1 MNLIFDFGGVL
12 IDWDPHHL
20 YDPYFGDRARADW
33 FLQNIC
39 TMEWNTQMD
48 GGKPFAEGIAEL
60 SARFPEWSKEIEMFH
75 SQWTK
80 MVGGPIPGMLE
91 LVRELK
97 AAGHRLYGLSNWSAE
112 TFPLICD
119 DYPVLNLLDGM
130 VVSGFESAPRVE
142 GCADGF
148 AAEGTAR
155 SAAGGGAGGAA
166 DGPADGGADGH
177 ADGFAARSG
186 AGGAAEACVSG
197 LSASDVAEG
206 CATAERGATNGA
218 GSGAGARMSGRA
230 PLIKPDPEI
239 YKLLLSR
246 YSLQPADCIFIDDN
260 PANVAAA
267 QTIGIHAIPFTN
279 CPNLRKQ
286 LAELNLL

>member
-60 SARFPEWSKEIEMFH
+60 SARFPEWSQEIAMFH

-119 DYPVLNLLDGM
+119 DYPVLKLLDGM
-130 VVSGFESAPRVE
+130 VVSGFESAARVV
-142 GCADGF
+142 GCAEGF
-148 AAEGTAR
+148 AAEGAAG
-155 SAAGGGAGGAA
+155 SAAGGG
-166 DGPADGGADGH
+166 DGGGADGP

-186 AGGAAEACVSG
+186 ARGAADGHADGFTARSG
-197 LSASDVAEG
+197 AEG
-206 CATAERGATNGA
+206 AA

-239 YKLLLSR
+239 YQLLLSR

-260 PANVAAA
+260 PTNVAAA

-279 CPNLRKQ
+279 CPDLRKQ

>member
-39 TMEWNTQMD
+39 TMEWNAQMD

-60 SARFPEWSKEIEMFH
+60 STRFPEWSQEIAMFH

-119 DYPVLNLLDGM
+119 DYPVLKLLDGM
-130 VVSGFESAPRVE
+130 VVSGFESAARVA

-148 AAEGTAR
+148 AAEGTAG
-155 SAAGGGAGGAA
+155 SGAGSGAGGAA
-166 DGPADGGADGH
+166 DEP
-177 ADGFAARSG
+177 ADGFAARS
-186 AGGAAEACVSG
+186 
-197 LSASDVAEG
+197 
-206 CATAERGATNGA
+206 GA
-218 GSGAGARMSGRA
+218 GSGAGARMSGRV

-246 YSLQPADCIFIDDN
+246 YSLRPADCIFIDDN

-267 QTIGIHAIPFTN
+267 QTLGIHAITFTN
-279 CPNLRKQ
+279 CPDLRKQ
-286 LAELNLL
+286 LAELQLLK

>member
-60 SARFPEWSKEIEMFH
+60 SARFPEWSQEIAMFH

-80 MVGGPIPGMLE
+80 MVGGPIPGMLD

-112 TFPLICD
+112 TFPLICH
-119 DYPVLNLLDGM
+119 DYPVLKLLDGM
-130 VVSGFESAPRVE
+130 VVSGFESAPRVV
-142 GCADGF
+142 GCADGI

-155 SAAGGGAGGAA
+155 SGAGGAA
-166 DGPADGGADGH
+166 GGAADGH

-186 AGGAAEACVSG
+186 AGSGAGGAADGHADGFAARSG
-197 LSASDVAEG
+197 A
-206 CATAERGATNGA
+206 RGAAGGAA
-218 GSGAGARMSGRA
+218 GSAAGARMSGRA
-230 PLIKPDPEI
+230 TLIKPDPEI

-267 QTIGIHAIPFTN
+267 QTLGIHAIPFTN
-279 CPNLRKQ
+279 CPDLRKQ
-286 LAELNLL
+286 LAELQLLK

>member
-60 SARFPEWSKEIEMFH
+60 STRFPEWSKEIAMFH

-119 DYPVLNLLDGM
+119 DYPVLKLLDGM
-130 VVSGFESAPRVE
+130 VVSGFESAPRVV
-142 GCADGF
+142 GSADGF
-148 AAEGTAR
+148 AAEGTAG
-155 SAAGGGAGGAA
+155 SAAGGAAGGAGSGAGSDAEGHA
-166 DGPADGGADGH
+166 DGFAARSGARGAAGGTADGH
-177 ADGFAARSG
+177 ADGFAARS
-186 AGGAAEACVSG
+186 
-197 LSASDVAEG
+197 
-206 CATAERGATNGA
+206 GA

-279 CPNLRKQ
+279 CPDLRKQ
-286 LAELNLL
+286 LAELQLLK

>member
-12 IDWDPHHL
+12 IDWNPHHL

-60 SARFPEWSKEIEMFH
+60 SARFPEWSKEIAMFH

-112 TFPLICD
+112 TFPLICH
-119 DYPVLNLLDGM
+119 DYPVLKLLDGM
-130 VVSGFESAPRVE
+130 VVSGFESAPRVV
-142 GCADGF
+142 GCA
-148 AAEGTAR
+148 E
-155 SAAGGGAGGAA
+155 GGAGGAA
-166 DGPADGGADGH
+166 GSG
-177 ADGFAARSG
+177 ARSG
-186 AGGAAEACVSG
+186 AGGGAEACVSG

-206 CATAERGATNGA
+206 CATAERGAANGGEGGVA
-218 GSGAGARMSGRA
+218 ARASGRA

-267 QTIGIHAIPFTN
+267 QTLGIRAIPFTN
-279 CPNLRKQ
+279 CPDLRKQ
-286 LAELNLL
+286 LAELQLLK

>member
-20 YDPYFGDRARADW
+20 YDPYFGDRARAEW

-60 SARFPEWSKEIEMFH
+60 SARFPEWSREIEMFR

-119 DYPVLNLLDGM
+119 DYPALELLDGM
-130 VVSGFESAPRVE
+130 VVSGNE
-142 GCADGF
+142 G
-148 AAEGTAR
+148 
-155 SAAGGGAGGAA
+155 
-166 DGPADGGADGH
+166 
-177 ADGFAARSG
+177 
-186 AGGAAEACVSG
+186 V
-197 LSASDVAEG
+197 
-206 CATAERGATNGA
+206 
-218 GSGAGARMSGRA
+218 
-230 PLIKPDPEI
+230 IKPDPEI

-267 QTIGIHAIPFTN
+267 QTLGIRAIRFTS
-279 CPNLRKQ
+279 CSNLRAQ
-286 LAELNLL
+286 LLQLLDSHAATL

>member
-20 YDPYFGDRARADW
+20 YDPYFGDRARAEW

-39 TMEWNTQMD
+39 TTEWNTQMD

-60 SARFPEWSKEIEMFH
+60 SARFPEWSREIEMFH

-119 DYPVLNLLDGM
+119 DYPALKLLDGM
-130 VVSGFESAPRVE
+130 VISGFESA
-142 GCADGF
+142 
-148 AAEGTAR
+148 
-155 SAAGGGAGGAA
+155 GGAA
-166 DGPADGGADGH
+166 
-177 ADGFAARSG
+177 
-186 AGGAAEACVSG
+186 
-197 LSASDVAEG
+197 SANDCG
-206 CATAERGATNGA
+206 
-218 GSGAGARMSGRA
+218 GAGARTSGRA

-260 PANVAAA
+260 PANIAAA
-267 QTIGIHAIPFTN
+267 RALGIRAIRFTT
-279 CPNLRKQ
+279 CSNLRAQ
-286 LAELNLL
+286 LLQLLDSHAATL

>member
-20 YDPYFGDRARADW
+20 YDPYFGDRARAEW

-60 SARFPEWSKEIEMFH
+60 SARFPEWSREIDMFH

-119 DYPVLNLLDGM
+119 DYPALKLLNGM
-130 VVSGFESAPRVE
+130 VISGFESAARVE
-142 GCADGF
+142 GCAEGF
-148 AAEGTAR
+148 AAKGT
-155 SAAGGGAGGAA
+155 
-166 DGPADGGADGH
+166 
-177 ADGFAARSG
+177 
-186 AGGAAEACVSG
+186 
-197 LSASDVAEG
+197 
-206 CATAERGATNGA
+206 A
-218 GSGAGARMSGRA
+218 GSGAGARTSRRT

-267 QTIGIHAIPFTN
+267 QTIGIHAIRFTS
-279 CPNLRKQ
+279 CSNLRTQ
-286 LAELNLL
+286 LLQLLDSHAATL

>member
-20 YDPYFGDRARADW
+20 YDPYFGDRARAEW

-60 SARFPEWSKEIEMFH
+60 SARFPEWSREIEMFR

-97 AAGHRLYGLSNWSAE
+97 AAGHGVYGLSNWSME

-119 DYPVLNLLDGM
+119 DYPVLKLLDGM
-130 VVSGFESAPRVE
+130 VVSGNE
-142 GCADGF
+142 G
-148 AAEGTAR
+148 
-155 SAAGGGAGGAA
+155 
-166 DGPADGGADGH
+166 
-177 ADGFAARSG
+177 
-186 AGGAAEACVSG
+186 V
-197 LSASDVAEG
+197 
-206 CATAERGATNGA
+206 
-218 GSGAGARMSGRA
+218 
-230 PLIKPDPEI
+230 IKPDPEI

-267 QTIGIHAIPFTN
+267 QTLGIRAIRFTS
-279 CPNLRKQ
+279 CSNLRTQ
-286 LAELNLL
+286 LFPVITYLSNT

>member
-60 SARFPEWSKEIEMFH
+60 STRFPEWSREIEMFH

-80 MVGGPIPGMLE
+80 MVGGPIPGMLD

-130 VVSGFESAPRVE
+130 VVSGFESAPRVVGNAE
-142 GCADGF
+142 GI
-148 AAEGTAR
+148 AAEGTAE
-155 SAAGGGAGGAA
+155 GG
-166 DGPADGGADGH
+166 ADGGADGP
-177 ADGFAARSG
+177 ANGFAARSG
-186 AGGAAEACVSG
+186 ARGAAGSGAGGGAEACVSG

-206 CATAERGATNGA
+206 CATAERGAANG
-218 GSGAGARMSGRA
+218 GKGGAAARASGRK

-260 PANVAAA
+260 PTNIAAA

-279 CPNLRKQ
+279 CPDLRKQ
-286 LAELNLL
+286 LAELQLLK

>member
-60 SARFPEWSKEIEMFH
+60 STRFPEWSKEIAMFH
-75 SQWTK
+75 LQWTK

-112 TFPLICD
+112 TFPLICH
-119 DYPVLNLLDGM
+119 DYPVLKLLDGM
-130 VVSGFESAPRVE
+130 VVSGFESAARVV
-142 GCADGF
+142 GCAEGF
-148 AAEGTAR
+148 AAEGTA
-155 SAAGGGAGGAA
+155 GGT
-166 DGPADGGADGH
+166 
-177 ADGFAARSG
+177 AR
-186 AGGAAEACVSG
+186 
-197 LSASDVAEG
+197 
-206 CATAERGATNGA
+206 
-218 GSGAGARMSGRA
+218 SGAGARMSGRA

-279 CPNLRKQ
+279 CPDLHKQ

>member
-20 YDPYFGDRARADW
+20 YDPYFGDRARAEW

-60 SARFPEWSKEIEMFH
+60 SARFPEWSREIEMFR

-97 AAGHRLYGLSNWSAE
+97 AAGHGVYGLSNWSME

-119 DYPVLNLLDGM
+119 DYPVLKLLDGM
-130 VVSGFESAPRVE
+130 VVSGNE
-142 GCADGF
+142 G
-148 AAEGTAR
+148 
-155 SAAGGGAGGAA
+155 
-166 DGPADGGADGH
+166 
-177 ADGFAARSG
+177 
-186 AGGAAEACVSG
+186 V
-197 LSASDVAEG
+197 
-206 CATAERGATNGA
+206 
-218 GSGAGARMSGRA
+218 
-230 PLIKPDPEI
+230 IKPEPAI
-239 YKLLLSR
+239 YQLLLSR
-246 YSLQPADCIFIDDN
+246 YSLQPADYIFIDDN

-267 QTIGIHAIPFTN
+267 QTLGIRGIRFTS
-279 CPNLRKQ
+279 CSNLRTQ
-286 LAELNLL
+286 LFPVITYLSNT

>member
-60 SARFPEWSKEIEMFH
+60 STRFPEWSREIEMFH

-112 TFPLICD
+112 TFPLICH

-130 VVSGFESAPRVE
+130 VVSGFESAARVV
-142 GCADGF
+142 GC
-148 AAEGTAR
+148 
-155 SAAGGGAGGAA
+155 
-166 DGPADGGADGH
+166 

-186 AGGAAEACVSG
+186 AG
-197 LSASDVAEG
+197 
-206 CATAERGATNGA
+206 
-218 GSGAGARMSGRA
+218 ARRSGRA

-286 LAELNLL
+286 LAELQLLK

>member
-130 VVSGFESAPRVE
+130 VVSGFESAPRVV
-142 GCADGF
+142 GSADGI
-148 AAEGTAR
+148 AAEGTAG
-155 SAAGGGAGGAA
+155 SAAGGGAGGA
-166 DGPADGGADGH
+166 ADGH

-186 AGGAAEACVSG
+186 AGGAADGHADGGADGYADGFDARSG
-197 LSASDVAEG
+197 AG
-206 CATAERGATNGA
+206 GAAGGAA

-230 PLIKPDPEI
+230 PLIKPNPEI

-279 CPNLRKQ
+279 CPDLRKQ

>member
-20 YDPYFGDRARADW
+20 YDPYFGDRARAEW

-60 SARFPEWSKEIEMFH
+60 SARFPEWSREIEMFH

-119 DYPVLNLLDGM
+119 DYPALKLLDGM
-130 VVSGFESAPRVE
+130 VISGFESA
-142 GCADGF
+142 GG
-148 AAEGTAR
+148 AA
-155 SAAGGGAGGAA
+155 SANDCGGAG
-166 DGPADGGADGH
+166 
-177 ADGFAARSG
+177 
-186 AGGAAEACVSG
+186 AG
-197 LSASDVAEG
+197 DQK
-206 CATAERGATNGA
+206 
-218 GSGAGARMSGRA
+218 

-260 PANVAAA
+260 PANIAAA
-267 QTIGIHAIPFTN
+267 QTLGIRAIRFTT
-279 CPNLRKQ
+279 CSKLRPELLQ
-286 LAELNLL
+286 LLDSHTATL

>member
-20 YDPYFGDRARADW
+20 YDPYFGDRARAEW

-60 SARFPEWSKEIEMFH
+60 SARFPEWSREIEMFH

-91 LVRELK
+91 LVQELK

-119 DYPVLNLLDGM
+119 DYPALKLLDGM
-130 VVSGFESAPRVE
+130 VISGFESAGRVE
-142 GCADGF
+142 GCAGSGARSGAGSGAKDCVGGF
-148 AAEGTAR
+148 VAEGTAG
-155 SAAGGGAGGAA
+155 SGAGGAA
-166 DGPADGGADGH
+166 DEP

-186 AGGAAEACVSG
+186 AGARMSGADDFIAE
-197 LSASDVAEG
+197 
-206 CATAERGATNGA
+206 
-218 GSGAGARMSGRA
+218 SGAGARTSSRT

-267 QTIGIHAIPFTN
+267 QTLGIRAIPFTT
-279 CPNLRKQ
+279 CSNLRAQ
-286 LAELNLL
+286 LLQLLDSHATTL

>member
-60 SARFPEWSKEIEMFH
+60 SARFSEWSQEIEMFH

-119 DYPVLNLLDGM
+119 DYPALKLLDGM
-130 VVSGFESAPRVE
+130 VVSGNE
-142 GCADGF
+142 G
-148 AAEGTAR
+148 
-155 SAAGGGAGGAA
+155 
-166 DGPADGGADGH
+166 
-177 ADGFAARSG
+177 
-186 AGGAAEACVSG
+186 V
-197 LSASDVAEG
+197 
-206 CATAERGATNGA
+206 
-218 GSGAGARMSGRA
+218 
-230 PLIKPDPEI
+230 IKPDPEI

-267 QTIGIHAIPFTN
+267 QTLGIRAIRFTS
-279 CPNLRKQ
+279 CSNLRTQ
-286 LAELNLL
+286 LLQLLDSHAATL

>member
-60 SARFPEWSKEIEMFH
+60 STRFPEWSKEIAMFH

-112 TFPLICD
+112 TFPLICH
-119 DYPVLNLLDGM
+119 DYPVLKLLDGM
-130 VVSGFESAPRVE
+130 VVSGFESAPRVV
-142 GCADGF
+142 GCADGI
-148 AAEGTAR
+148 AAEGTAEG
-155 SAAGGGAGGAA
+155 AAGGGARG
-166 DGPADGGADGH
+166 
-177 ADGFAARSG
+177 AARSG
-186 AGGAAEACVSG
+186 AGGA
-197 LSASDVAEG
+197 
-206 CATAERGATNGA
+206 
-218 GSGAGARMSGRA
+218 AGARMSGRA

-239 YKLLLSR
+239 YQLLLSR
-246 YSLQPADCIFIDDN
+246 YSLRPADCIFIDDN

-286 LAELNLL
+286 LAELQLLK

>member
-60 SARFPEWSKEIEMFH
+60 SARFPEWSKEIAMFH

-119 DYPVLNLLDGM
+119 DYPVLKLLDGM
-130 VVSGFESAPRVE
+130 VVSGFESAPRVV
-142 GCADGF
+142 GCAEGF
-148 AAEGTAR
+148 AAEGTAG
-155 SAAGGGAGGAA
+155 SGAGSGA
-166 DGPADGGADGH
+166 DGHADGGADGH
-177 ADGFAARSG
+177 ADDFAARSG
-186 AGGAAEACVSG
+186 AGGA
-197 LSASDVAEG
+197 
-206 CATAERGATNGA
+206 T

-230 PLIKPDPEI
+230 PLIKPYPEI

-260 PANVAAA
+260 PANIAAA

>member
-60 SARFPEWSKEIEMFH
+60 SARFPEWSREIAMFH

-119 DYPVLNLLDGM
+119 DYPVLKLLDGM
-130 VVSGFESAPRVE
+130 VVSGFESAARVV
-142 GCADGF
+142 GCAEGF
-148 AAEGTAR
+148 AAG
-155 SAAGGGAGGAA
+155 SAAGGDAGSGAGSGAGSA
-166 DGPADGGADGH
+166 ADGH

-186 AGGAAEACVSG
+186 AGGAADGHADGFTARSG
-197 LSASDVAEG
+197 AEG
-206 CATAERGATNGA
+206 AA

-239 YKLLLSR
+239 YQLLLSR

-260 PANVAAA
+260 PTNVAAA

-279 CPNLRKQ
+279 CPDLRKQ

>member
-60 SARFPEWSKEIEMFH
+60 STRFPEWSKEIAMFH

-112 TFPLICD
+112 TFPLICH

-130 VVSGFESAPRVE
+130 VVSGFESAPRVVGNAE
-142 GCADGF
+142 GI
-148 AAEGTAR
+148 AAEGTAE
-155 SAAGGGAGGAA
+155 GGADGGA
-166 DGPADGGADGH
+166 DGPANGFAARSGARGAAGGAADGH

-186 AGGAAEACVSG
+186 AG
-197 LSASDVAEG
+197 
-206 CATAERGATNGA
+206 
-218 GSGAGARMSGRA
+218 ARRSGRA

-260 PANVAAA
+260 PANIAAA
-267 QTIGIHAIPFTN
+267 RTIGIHAIPFTN
-279 CPNLRKQ
+279 CPDLRKQ
-286 LAELNLL
+286 LAELQLLK